1 MAFKEALLAE
11 FDHEIGS
18 TRRLLERVPGAQLR
32 WKPHEK
38 SYDLGDLSGH
48 IANLP
53 TWMNRILDSVEFD
66 LASIADAR
74 PASPGSLDD
83 VLKRLDEN
91 AARARAALTEQTD
104 AALTARWTLKQDG
117 REMFTLPRIA
127 VVRSF
132 VMNHLIHHR
141 GQLTVYLRLQNV
153 SLPSIYGPT
162 ADES

>member
-38 SYDLGDLSGH
+38 SYDLGDLSAH

-53 TWMNRILDSVEFD
+53 TWMNRILDSTEFD

-74 PASPGSLDD
+74 PTSPASLDD
-83 VLKRLDEN
+83 VLQRLDGN
-91 AARARAALTEQTD
+91 AERARAKLTEQTD
-104 AALTARWTLKQDG
+104 AALMAAWTLKQDG
-117 REMFTLPRIA
+117 REMFTVPRVA
-127 VVRSF
+127 VLRSF